1 MTSAEASLKSRA
13 TRRVFIAIEQW
24 KSGRL
29 KEDYTVAIVRLCL
42 AVDLAIV
49 ERLAFADSHSIRLAV
64 EFLKETAVVSGVAGA
79 AGLLDL
85 EEENVAV
92 AVRKPALDLLRVAA
106 GFALEPQLFS

>member
-1 MTSAEASLKSRA
+1 MLLND
-13 TRRVFIAIEQW
+13 F
-24 KSGRL
+24 
-29 KEDYTVAIVRLCL
+29 EDHAGPGIDSVAIVLLCL

-49 ERLAFADSHSIRLAV
+49 ERLAFADSYSIRLAV